1 MQTCF
6 ISKVK
11 SGLQKF
17 WGDEGA
23 TATVEFVL
31 MVPVMVALFGLVIDT
46 ALVFGGRSQILRVVQ
61 DMNRAVSI
69 GLIRDTTVAEQMI
82 IDSIASFAPAAIAQ
96 TTVTP
101 GTGII
106 STVVTLPI
114 SDLTATGL
122 VTAFKDF
129 TVIVT
134 AQHLAEN

>member
-6 ISKVK
+6 VSKVK

-96 TTVTP
+96 TTVTS
-101 GTGII
+101 GII